1 MIEQYSLKII
11 RKHYTNLRKEVLR
24 SEQKQSH
31 QQKTKIPANI
41 TAKKTAHTFHVSG
54 RHFLMSIIGILI
66 SVLGIWM

>member
-31 QQKTKIPANI
+31 QQKRKSQPTLQLRRQ
-41 TAKKTAHTFHVSG
+41 HTPSTFQED
-54 RHFLMSIIGILI
+54 I
-66 SVLGIWM
+66 S